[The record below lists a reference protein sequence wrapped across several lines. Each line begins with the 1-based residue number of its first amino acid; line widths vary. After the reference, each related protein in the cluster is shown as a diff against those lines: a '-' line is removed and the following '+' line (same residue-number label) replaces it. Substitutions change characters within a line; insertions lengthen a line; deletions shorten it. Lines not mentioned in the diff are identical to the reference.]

1 MISLTLEQ
9 YMSLVSLGR
18 KGLGEEASR
27 IQDYELFLQDIE
39 KSNNINRYAILV
51 RWQELAAP
59 LPPTRDF
66 PRKWPPEQ
74 QTLIERS
81 DRPIARKD
89 LDDKLKTLARRPEEI
104 MVTRDLGGIAG
115 WTKVDEFFK

>member
-9 YMSLVSLGR
+9 YTALISLGR
-18 KGLGEEASR
+18 KGVGGDPNR
-27 IQDYELFLQDIE
+27 IQDYELFLRDIE
-39 KSNNINRYAILV
+39 KANKITRYAILV
-51 RWQELAAP
+51 RWQELNEP
-59 LPPTRDF
+59 LPPHRDF
-66 PRKWPPEQ
+66 PRSWPPER
-74 QTLIERS
+74 QTLMERT

-89 LDDKLKTLARRPEEI
+89 LDDKLKTLSRRPEEI